1 MNLRRVLILIIA
13 LVAAAS
19 ADAHRLDETLH
30 AATLSLDDGLLS
42 IELRVTPG
50 VSVARK
56 TLADIDANGDGTFS
70 DDEKQRY
77 VNRLLGELALRVDG
91 RSQPLRTVA
100 AAFPASAEI
109 LAGTGDI
116 VFELQADLPAG
127 SEAHTVELDQGAHDA
142 SDVYMANALMPKNPA
157 IHIVGQSRNHDQ
169 SIYQV
174 AFTPAA
180 DVAKARDRGE
190 RSGDVDPSG
199 RLAIAEDFFVH
210 GMRHILTGYDH
221 LLFACALVLAVSTLW
236 ELVKVVTAFTI
247 AHSITLTLA
256 TFDVVS
262 LPSGI
267 LEPLIAASIVV
278 VALTNVIK
286 PGTPLGHA
294 RLGAAFVFGLLH
306 GLAFAGGLLE
316 VMHRM
321 PNSMIVLA
329 IAGFSVGVEVGHQLV
344 LLPLFGV
351 LRAVRRLPAQR
362 GRNPAARARRIGS
375 GAIAVAGLYYF
386 GLALSGA

>member
-56 TLADIDANGDGTFS
+56 TLADIDANGDGSFS

-100 AAFPASAEI
+100 AAFPAPAEI

-116 VFELQADLPAG
+116 VFELQADLPDG
-127 SEAHTVELDQGAHDA
+127 GEAHRVEFDQGLHDA

-157 IHIVGQSRNHDQ
+157 IHIVGQTRNRDQ

-174 AFTPAA
+174 VFTPAA
-180 DVAKARDRGE
+180 DGAKARDRE
-190 RSGDVDPSG
+190 TRSGDVDPSG
-199 RLAIAEDFFVH
+199 RLAIVEEFFVH
-210 GMRHILTGYDH
+210 GIRHFLTGDDH

-262 LPSGI
+262 LPSGV

-278 VALTNVIK
+278 VALMNVIK
-286 PGTPLGHA
+286 PGTRLGHA